1 MSDADVLTLTKAAAP
16 GQYLGYSLQ
25 QLRLCH
31 HLLRTKGDYQVSFE
45 YLDEHWPD
53 GYFVPA

>member
-1 MSDADVLTLTKAAAP
+1 MSLLELEKPLKATAA

-31 HLLRTKGDYQVSFE
+31 HLFKTADGDRVSLE
-45 YLDEHWPD
+45 
-53 GYFVPA
+53 